1 MLKSAPAMRI
11 AIEGHT
17 DNVGQAPANKA
28 LSEQRARSVMN
39 AIVAAG
45 IDAKQLTAS
54 GLGQER
60 PIADNR
66 SEDGRAKN
74 RRVELVKK

>member
-1 MLKSAPAMRI
+1 SLSI
-11 AIEGHT
+11 AVEGHT
-17 DNVGQAPANKA
+17 DNVGQATANKA

-39 AIVAAG
+39 AIVAVG
-45 IDAKQLTAS
+45 IDPKRVSAA
-54 GLGQER
+54 GFGQER

-66 SEDGRAKN
+66 SEEGRSKN